1 MGETKTRETK
11 TGDTKTADTRTRETG
26 IDETLVAPWAEWARR
41 YTRGRRLLEAGTYA
55 LTEGAIAAGCR
66 VFAGYPITPAT
77 DIAEYMSKRLPQV
90 GGYYVQCEDELAGM
104 HACAGASLGG
114 LKAMTATSGPG
125 YTLMHDAYGWSITNE
140 IPLVV
145 VDAMRVGPISGITGA
160 PGQGEFYIARY
171 ASHGGNFETIVMSPN
186 SVQEAFWLTIDAFNL
201 AERFRTPVTILTDQV
216 ISDMWEDLFIP
227 DDHDALDC
235 VIPRKNN
242 LMMPF
247 YPVGSADLDVPPNVI
262 GHGTGVC
269 VSAYTHTEEG
279 YDIEEMEAQWAQ
291 TYRLINKIRHHRD
304 QLTRYETVGVED
316 AEVIAVAYG
325 ANARTVKTG
334 VLEARRRGVRAG
346 FVRLITLWPFPDEL
360 FARDVPYV
368 VCELNYDGQLVR
380 EVMRSAPDGK
390 KVRFMGKSAELHT
403 VAEVAAG
410 LEGVARTGRVPELPY
425 IWTEVR

>member
-1 MGETKTRETK
+1 MAVTEIALTER
-11 TGDTKTADTRTRETG
+11 
-26 IDETLVAPWAEWARR
+26 LVAPWAEWSKRI
-41 YTRGRRLLEAGTYA
+41 TDGRRILEAGTYG

-90 GGYYVQCEDELAGM
+90 GGYYVQAEDELAGM
-104 HACAGASLGG
+104 HMCAGASLGG

-125 YTLMHDAYGWSITNE
+125 YTLMHDAYGWAITNE

-160 PGQGEFYIARY
+160 PGQGEFYVARY
-171 ASHGGNFETIVMSPN
+171 CTHGGNMETIVLSPN
-186 SVQEAFWLTIDAFNL
+186 SVQESFWLTVDAFNL
-201 AERFRTPVTILTDQV
+201 AERFRTVVTILTDQV
-216 ISDMWEDLFIP
+216 ISDMFEDLF
-227 DDHDALDC
+227 L
-235 VIPRKNN
+235 PRDYSQLSDIVVPRRHNVV
-242 LMMPF
+242 MPF
-247 YPVGSADLDVPPNVI
+247 YPLNSDAIDVPPNIV
-262 GHGTGVC
+262 GQGTGVC

-304 QLTRYETVGVED
+304 EILRYEAVGMED
-316 AEVIAVAYG
+316 ADVIAVAYG
-325 ANARTVKTG
+325 ADSRTVKTA

-346 FVRLITLWPFPDEL
+346 FLRLISLWPFPDEL
-360 FARDVPYV
+360 FSRDARYL

-380 EVMRSAPDGK
+380 EVMRAAPDK
-390 KVRFMGKSAELHT
+390 RKVHFMGKSAELHT
-403 VAEVAAG
+403 VAEVVAA
-410 LEGVARTGRVPELPY
+410 LDGVARRGRIPELPY

>member
-1 MGETKTRETK
+1 MAMGDVALHEE
-11 TGDTKTADTRTRETG
+11 
-26 IDETLVAPWAEWARR
+26 LVAPWGEWSRR
-41 YTRGRRLLEAGTYA
+41 YQKGRRLLEAGTYA

-90 GGYYVQCEDELAGM
+90 GGYYMQAEDELAGM
-104 HACAGASLGG
+104 HMCAGASLGG

-125 YTLMHDAYGWSITNE
+125 FTLMHDAYGWSIANE

-160 PGQGEFYIARY
+160 PGQGEFYVSRY
-171 ASHGGNFETIVMSPN
+171 CSQGGNIETIVLSPA

-201 AERFRTPVTILTDQV
+201 AERFRTVVTILTDQV
-216 ISDMWEDLFIP
+216 ISDMWEDLFLP
-227 DDHDALDC
+227 DDYDALADI
-235 VIPRKNN
+235 VVPRRFNYQ
-242 LMMPF
+242 MPF
-247 YPVGSADLDVPPNVI
+247 YPLNSSEIDVPPNVI
-262 GHGTGVC
+262 GLGTGVC

-291 TYRLINKIRHHRD
+291 TYRLVNKIRHHKD
-304 QLTRYETVGVED
+304 QILRYEAVGLDD

-325 ANARTVKTG
+325 APARTVKTG
-334 VLEARRRGVRAG
+334 VLEARRRGIKAG
-346 FVRLITLWPFPDEL
+346 FLRLISLWPFPDEL
-360 FARDVPYV
+360 FSRDVRYL

-380 EVMRSAPDGK
+380 EVMRAVPDK
-390 KVRFMGKSAELHT
+390 SKVHFMGKSAELHT
-403 VAEVAAG
+403 VNELVQA
-410 LEGVARTGRVPELPY
+410 LDGVMTQNRIPELPY

>member
-1 MGETKTRETK
+1 MPALDVPVR
-11 TGDTKTADTRTRETG
+11 
-26 IDETLVAPWAEWARR
+26 ETLVAPWTEWAARA
-41 YTRGRRLLEAGTYA
+41 TRGRRMLEAGTFA

-125 YTLMHDAYGWSITNE
+125 YTLMHDAYGWAITNE

-171 ASHGGNFETIVMSPN
+171 ASHGGNFETIVVSPS
-186 SVQEAFWLTIDAFNL
+186 SVQEAFWLTVDAFNL

-216 ISDMWEDLFIP
+216 VSDMWEDLFVP
-227 DDHDALDC
+227 DDYDGLDFVVPRRHNRAMPFFPVGSDALD
-235 VIPRKNN
+235 V
-242 LMMPF
+242 
-247 YPVGSADLDVPPNVI
+247 APNVI
-262 GHGTGVC
+262 GQGTGVC
-269 VSAYTHTEEG
+269 VSAYTHTPEG
-279 YDIEEMEAQWAQ
+279 YDIEDMEAQWAQ
-291 TYRLINKIRHHRD
+291 TYRLVNKIRHHRD
-304 QLTRYETVGVED
+304 QLRRYETVGVED
-316 AEVIAVAYG
+316 ADVIAVAYG
-325 ANARTVKTG
+325 AAARTVRTG

-346 FVRLITLWPFPDEL
+346 FVRPITLWPFQDEL
-360 FARDVPYV
+360 FERECRYV

-380 EVMRSAPDGK
+380 EVARAAPDK
-390 KVRFMGKSAELHT
+390 RKVHFMGKSAELHT
-403 VAEVAAG
+403 VAEVVAA
-410 LEGVARTGRVPELPY
+410 LAGVAESGRMPELPY

>member
-1 MGETKTRETK
+1 MATLELGVT
-11 TGDTKTADTRTRETG
+11 
-26 IDETLVAPWAEWARR
+26 ETLVAPWVEWARR
-41 YTRGRRLLEAGTYA
+41 ATQGRRLLEAGTYA

-77 DIAEYMSKRLPQV
+77 DIAEYMSKRLPRV

-104 HACAGASLGG
+104 HCCAGASLGG

-125 YTLMHDAYGWSITNE
+125 YTLMHDAYGWAITNE

-171 ASHGGNFETIVMSPN
+171 ASHGGNFETIVLSPS

-216 ISDMWEDLFIP
+216 VSDMWEDLFVP
-227 DDHDALDC
+227 DDYASLDF
-235 VIPRKNN
+235 VVPRRFNTA
-242 LMMPF
+242 MPF
-247 YPVGSADLDVPPNVI
+247 YPQGTALDVPPNVI
-262 GHGTGVC
+262 GQGTGVC
-269 VSAYTHTEEG
+269 VSAYTHTPEG

-291 TYRLINKIRHHRD
+291 TYRLVNKIRHHRD
-304 QLTRYETVGVED
+304 QLTRYEAVGLED

-325 ANARTVKTG
+325 AAARTVKTG
-334 VLEARRRGVRAG
+334 VLEARRQGVRAG
-346 FVRLITLWPFPDEL
+346 FIRLITLWPFLDEL
-360 FARDVPYV
+360 FERDSRYL

-380 EVMRSAPDGK
+380 EVMRAAPDK
-390 KVRFMGKSAELHT
+390 RKVHFMGKSAELHT
-403 VAEVAAG
+403 VAEVVAG
-410 LEGVARTGRVPELPY
+410 LAGVAKSGRIPELPY
-425 IWTEVR
+425 IWTEIR

>member
-1 MGETKTRETK
+1 MSTVTT
-11 TGDTKTADTRTRETG
+11 TL
-26 IDETLVAPWAEWARR
+26 DEQLVAPWVDWQ
-41 YTRGRRLLEAGTYA
+41 RRLTKGQRHLEAGTYA

-66 VFAGYPITPAT
+66 CFAGYPITPAT
-77 DIAEYMSKRLPQV
+77 DIAEFMSKRLPQV
-90 GGYYVQCEDELAGM
+90 GGYYLQAEDELAGM
-104 HACAGASLGG
+104 HMCAGASLGG

-125 YTLMHDAYGWSITNE
+125 YTLMHDAYGWAITNE
-140 IPLVV
+140 IPVVV

-160 PGQGEFYIARY
+160 PGQGEFYVARY
-171 ASHGGNFETIVMSPN
+171 CTHGGNIETIVLSPS

-201 AERFRTPVTILTDQV
+201 AERFRTVVTILTDQV
-216 ISDMWEDLFIP
+216 VSDMWEDLFIP
-227 DDHDALDC
+227 DDYASLEGDIVVERRH
-235 VIPRKNN
+235 N

-247 YPVGSADLDVPPNVI
+247 FPVNDASLDVPPNII

-279 YDIEEMEAQWAQ
+279 YDIESMEAQWAQ

-304 QLTRYETVGVED
+304 ELTRYEAVGLDD

-334 VLEARRRGVRAG
+334 VLEARRRGVKAG
-346 FVRLITLWPFPDEL
+346 FLRLITLWPFPDEL
-360 FARDVPYV
+360 FARDARYL

-380 EVMRSAPDGK
+380 EVMRAAPEK
-390 KVRFMGKSAELHT
+390 RRVHFMGKSAELHT
-403 VAEVAAG
+403 VAEVVQALDG
-410 LEGVARTGRVPELPY
+410 LARRGQIPELPY

>member
-1 MGETKTRETK
+1 MPTLQV
-11 TGDTKTADTRTRETG
+11 ALN
-26 IDETLVAPWAEWARR
+26 ETLVAPWTDWAQRA
-41 YTRGRRLLEAGTYA
+41 TAGRRLLEAGTYA

-125 YTLMHDAYGWSITNE
+125 YTLMHDAYGWAVTNE

-160 PGQGEFYIARY
+160 PGQGEFYVARY
-171 ASHGGNFETIVMSPN
+171 CTHGGNFETIVLSPC
-186 SVQEAFWLTIDAFNL
+186 SVQEAFWLIIDAFNL

-216 ISDMWEDLFIP
+216 VSDMWEDLFVP
-227 DDHDALDC
+227 ADFNALDF
-235 VIPRKNN
+235 VVPRRSN

-247 YPVGSADLDVPPNVI
+247 FPLGSADIDVAPNVI
-262 GHGTGVC
+262 GRGTGVC

-291 TYRLINKIRHHRD
+291 TYRLVNKIRHHRVEC
-304 QLTRYETVGVED
+304 TRYETLGLED
-316 AEVIAVAYG
+316 AEVVAVAYG

-334 VLEARRRGVRAG
+334 VVEARRRGVRAG
-346 FVRLITLWPFPDEL
+346 FVRPITLWPFLDEL
-360 FARDVPYV
+360 YAADRHYV

-380 EVMRSAPDGK
+380 EVMRAAPDK
-390 KVRFMGKSAELHT
+390 TKVHFMGKSAELHT
-403 VAEVAAG
+403 VAEVVAG
-410 LEGVARTGRVPELPY
+410 LEGVTRSGRIPELPY

>member
-1 MGETKTRETK
+1 MAIAAR
-11 TGDTKTADTRTRETG
+11 AVN
-26 IDETLVAPWAEWARR
+26 ETLIAPWIDWARR
-41 YTRGRRLLEAGTYA
+41 HTQGRRLLEAGTYA

-66 VFAGYPITPAT
+66 CFAGYPITPAT
-77 DIAEYMSKRLPQV
+77 DIAEYMSKRLPEV
-90 GGYYVQCEDELAGM
+90 DGYYVQCEDELAGM

-125 YTLMHDAYGWSITNE
+125 YTLMHDAYGWAVTNE

-160 PGQGEFYIARY
+160 PGQGEFYVARY
-171 ASHGGNFETIVMSPN
+171 CTHGGNFETIVLSPS

-227 DDHDALDC
+227 ADYGALDF
-235 VIPRKNN
+235 VVPRKHN

-247 YPVGSADLDVPPNVI
+247 YPVGSAALDVPPNVI

-291 TYRLINKIRHHRD
+291 TYRLVNKIRHHRSE
-304 QLTRYETVGVED
+304 LVRYETVGLED
-316 AEVIAVAYG
+316 AEVVAVAYG

-334 VLEARRRGVRAG
+334 VIEARRQGIPAG
-346 FVRLITLWPFPDEL
+346 FIRPITLWPFLDEL
-360 FARDVPYV
+360 FEEDRHYV

-380 EVMRSAPDGK
+380 EVMRAAPDRR
-390 KVRFMGKSAELHT
+390 KVHFMGKSAELHT
-403 VAEVAAG
+403 VAEVVAG
-410 LEGVARTGRVPELPY
+410 LGGIARAGRLPELPY

>member
-1 MGETKTRETK
+1 MSTVT
-11 TGDTKTADTRTRETG
+11 
-26 IDETLVAPWAEWARR
+26 IDVKETLVAPWDEWARR
-41 YTRGRRLLEAGTYA
+41 TIKGRRLLEAGTYA

-160 PGQGEFYIARY
+160 PGQGEF
-171 ASHGGNFETIVMSPN
+171 
-186 SVQEAFWLTIDAFNL
+186 WLTIDAFNL

-227 DDHDALDC
+227 ADYDGLDF
-235 VIPRKNN
+235 VIPRKHN

-247 YPVGSADLDVPPNVI
+247 YPVGSADPTCRP
-262 GHGTGVC
+262 T
-269 VSAYTHTEEG
+269 
-279 YDIEEMEAQWAQ
+279 
-291 TYRLINKIRHHRD
+291 
-304 QLTRYETVGVED
+304 
-316 AEVIAVAYG
+316 
-325 ANARTVKTG
+325 
-334 VLEARRRGVRAG
+334 
-346 FVRLITLWPFPDEL
+346 
-360 FARDVPYV
+360 
-368 VCELNYDGQLVR
+368 
-380 EVMRSAPDGK
+380 
-390 KVRFMGKSAELHT
+390 
-403 VAEVAAG
+403 
-410 LEGVARTGRVPELPY
+410 
-425 IWTEVR
+425 

>member
-1 MGETKTRETK
+1 MKTSPGHPAEHL
-11 TGDTKTADTRTRETG
+11 A
-26 IDETLVAPWAEWARR
+26 APWVDWARR
-41 YTRGRRLLEAGTYA
+41 TTRGRRLLEAGTYA
-55 LTEGAIAAGCR
+55 LTEGAITAGCR

-90 GGYYVQCEDELAGM
+90 GGYYMQAEDELAGM
-104 HACAGASLGG
+104 HMCAGASLGG

-125 YTLMHDAYGWSITNE
+125 YTLMHDAYGWAITNE

-160 PGQGEFYIARY
+160 PGQGEFYVARY
-171 ASHGGNFETIVMSPN
+171 ATHGGNFETIVLSPS

-216 ISDMWEDLFIP
+216 ISDMWEDLFVPAP
-227 DDHDALDC
+227 DEPLDF
-235 VIPRKNN
+235 VVPRASN
-242 LMMPF
+242 LAMPF
-247 YPVGSADLDVPPNVI
+247 YPVGSADLDVPPNII
-262 GHGTGVC
+262 GQGTGVC
-269 VSAYTHTEEG
+269 VSAYTHTPEG

-291 TYRLINKIRHHRD
+291 TYRLVNKIRHHRAE
-304 QLTRYETVGVED
+304 LTRYEAVGLDD

-334 VLEARRRGVRAG
+334 VLEARRRGLRAG
-346 FVRLITLWPFPDEL
+346 FVRLITLWPFLDEL
-360 FARDVPYV
+360 FERDARYV

-380 EVMRSAPDGK
+380 EVMRAAPDRRR
-390 KVRFMGKSAELHT
+390 VHFMGKSAELHT
-403 VAEVAAG
+403 VAEVVAG
-410 LEGVARTGRVPELPY
+410 LEGVAQTGRVPELPY